1 MNELS
6 VFETLPAGFLEVKAR
21 DVHKILPGP
30 SIIHL
35 KGKDGRALFLSV
47 LLHGNEDVGLIAVQQ
62 YLLKSTIAELPRDLI
77 IFVGNVSAAAKEM
90 RRLDGQP
97 DFNRVWPGSDDEEKT
112 EEHRLMCE
120 VIDYVKKRPLFASI
134 DLHNN
139 TGLNPHYACVN
150 RLDQRFFHLA
160 TLFSRTVVYFIR
172 PHGVQSIA
180 MAEYCPSV
188 TIECGRSGDKL
199 GYEHAREYIEAM
211 MRLSEFPEHPVA
223 AHDMNLYHTVAT
235 VKIPPQFSFGFDS
248 CDADV
253 QLIAELDHMNF
264 REMPAG
270 TLIGKLKSGMDV
282 HFEVIDENGNEIE
295 SKYFSFDNGVV
306 RLARDTMPSMFTLD
320 ERVIRQD
327 CLCYLMERYPLLA
340 KV

>member
-1 MNELS
+1 LMNELS

-21 DVHKILPGP
+21 DVHKVLPGP

-62 YLLKSTIAELPRDLI
+62 YLLNSIIAELPRDLI
-77 IFVGNVSAAAKEM
+77 IFVGNVSAAAKAL
-90 RRLDGQP
+90 RRLDDQP
-97 DFNRVWPGSDDEEKT
+97 DFNRVWPGSDDVADS
-112 EEHRLMCE
+112 EEHRLMCN

-160 TLFSRTVVYFIR
+160 TLFSRIVVFFIR
-172 PHGVQSIA
+172 PLGVQSMA

-199 GYEHAREYIEAM
+199 GYEHAQEYISAVM
-211 MRLSEFPEHPVA
+211 HLTEFPEHPVA

-235 VKIPPQFSFGFDS
+235 VKIPQQYSFGFDP
-248 CDADV
+248 CDDDV
-253 QLIAELDHMNF
+253 QFVSELDHLNF
-264 REMPAG
+264 RELPAG
-270 TLIGKLKSGMDV
+270 TTIGKIKEGVELHFDV
-282 HFEVIDENGNEIE
+282 VDENGNETE
-295 SKYFSFDNGVV
+295 GDYFRMENGNIMF
-306 RLARDTMPSMFTLD
+306 ARDIMPSMFTLD
-320 ERVIRQD
+320 KKVIRQD
-327 CLCYLMERYPLLA
+327 CLCYLMEKLPL
-340 KV
+340 